1 MEAGDV
7 AAAVQ
12 SAAEA
17 AVQKELEAF
26 AASAECMEQTQ

>member
-12 SAAEA
+12 SAAEV
-17 AVQKELEAF
+17 AVQELEAF